1 MTEEKTTYELMFAI
15 YPKLGEEKT
24 NKELNEVRS
33 IITGNGGEIFN
44 EDIWGERKLAYKVK
58 REEEAFYAVF
68 NFKTLPEKMKEINKT
83 LHLNQLI
90 LRFIILKT
98 PDNYEMKTLKEYQEI
113 AEQEQKEKQQDKK
126 PEYQKP
132 EKPEKPIKSVVKT
145 TKVKPV
151 KVEKAEVEAE
161 AEAEVEK
168 PKPEKPKS
176 EEPKANLEDIDAKL
190 KKLIDDP
197 DISL

>member
-1 MTEEKTTYELMFAI
+1 MNEEKTTYELMFAI
-15 YPKLGEEKT
+15 YPKLGEDKT
-24 NKELNEVRS
+24 SKELNEIRS
-33 IITGNGGEIFN
+33 IITSNEGEIFN
-44 EDIWGERKLAYKVK
+44 EDIWGERKLAYRIK

-68 NFKTLPEKMKEINKT
+68 NFKTLPQKMKEINKT

-98 PDNYEMKTLKEYQEI
+98 PDNYEIKTLKEYQEV
-113 AEQEQKEKQQDKK
+113 AEQEQKEKQQERK

-132 EKPEKPIKSVVKT
+132 EKPIKEEAKKPAKSVKT
-145 TKVKPV
+145 IKVKPAK
-151 KVEKAEVEAE
+151 KVEIE
-161 AEAEVEK
+161 EK
-168 PKPEKPKS
+168 EEEKRKEPKP

>member
-15 YPKLGEEKT
+15 YPKLGEDKT
-24 NKELNEVRS
+24 SKELNEIRS
-33 IITGNGGEIFN
+33 IITSNEGEIFN
-44 EDIWGERKLAYKVK
+44 EDIWGERKLAYRIK

-68 NFKTLPEKMKEINKT
+68 NFKVSPSKMKEINKT

-98 PDNYEMKTLKEYQEI
+98 PDNYEIKTLKEYQEI

-132 EKPEKPIKSVVKT
+132 EKPIKVETEKPAKSVKT
-145 TKVKPV
+145 TKAKPA
-151 KVEKAEVEAE
+151 KVEKVEVEE
-161 AEAEVEK
+161 
-168 PKPEKPKS
+168 PKR
-176 EEPKANLEDIDAKL
+176 EEPKAVESKANLEDIDAKL